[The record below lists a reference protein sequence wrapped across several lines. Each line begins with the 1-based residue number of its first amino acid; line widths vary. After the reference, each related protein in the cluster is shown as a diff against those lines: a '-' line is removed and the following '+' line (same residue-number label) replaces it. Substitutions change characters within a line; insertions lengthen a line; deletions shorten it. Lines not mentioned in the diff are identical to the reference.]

1 MDDDQR
7 FDNIIDSLSD
17 ADKEIFL
24 LSCMDAIGPTGYGPN
39 KHFGQGTE
47 EKYKE
52 LGLSDDDVAVVEA
65 EIEREKKG
73 RQEVFWASQAIHM
86 GEVPNEEGWGTRYCT
101 EEDIVRAKKILGIEG
116 EENVL

>member
-7 FDNIIDSLSD
+7 FDNIIDARSYD
-17 ADKEIFL
+17 DKEVFL

-39 KHFGQGTE
+39 EHFGQGTE
-47 EKYKE
+47 DAYKTM
-52 LGLSDDDVAVVEA
+52 GLSDEDITLVAA
-65 EIEREKKG
+65 EIESEKNR

-101 EEDIVRAKKILGIEG
+101 EEDIVRAKKILGIE
-116 EENVL
+116 EE